1 MVRLSRTIFRRGTRV
16 KLHDRAWARLR
27 GAQAGPCSTEWTGLF
42 CVPRGAHTPDAW
54 EGAATGC
61 FVVVVTARA
70 PLWLREVVLDLDL
83 GSIYA
88 VCAGSHG
95 ENRFPHVPLV
105 GVHKTSNITR
115 SHLHFGEPGVNGG
128 IFLFLCTNL
137 GNGPAGTPACPPQG
151 TVTRTVSA
159 ADFVAVPAQNVPA
172 GSFDAAMRILRSGDA
187 YANVHTAN
195 FQAGEIRGQVR
206 IKDDDD

>member
-1 MVRLSRTIFRRGTRV
+1 M
-16 KLHDRAWARLR
+16 
-27 GAQAGPCSTEWTGLF
+27 
-42 CVPRGAHTPDAW
+42 
-54 EGAATGC
+54 
-61 FVVVVTARA
+61 
-70 PLWLREVVLDLDL
+70 
-83 GSIYA
+83 
-88 VCAGSHG
+88 
-95 ENRFPHVPLV
+95 
-105 GVHKTSNITR
+105 
-115 SHLHFGEPGVNGG
+115 NGG

-187 YANVHTAN
+187 YANVHTAS